1 MITNLTV
8 YNLLYFVKKFIKTN
22 TQKPNEESSKK
33 RDKGAK
39 EAIS

>member
-8 YNLLYFVKKFIKTN
+8 YNLLYFDKKIIKTN
-22 TQKPNEESSKK
+22 TQIPNEEQPKK